1 MNRMEDF
8 KAMSEVELKQKE
20 LVIEELEKERK
31 EIEDSIE
38 EMKKKAEIRSG

>member
-1 MNRMEDF
+1 MEDF

>member
-1 MNRMEDF
+1 MEDF

-38 EMKKKAEIRSG
+38 EDTATDYWYR